1 MPDGFPKGFHL
12 PTDEIYSICFSASVH
27 VRVPRSEF
35 SGMVGSSVVCRRRGT
50 PSPRNTKG
58 FRNHDGS
65 STPDT
70 DDEYAFDFTLSPAS
84 TRPQVTA
91 DRAQDFGCQWVS
103 VLGLRELML
112 GGVLAWSSIV
122 ETIIARGASAH
133 DRTLPAPARVGSP
146 CLWAALALAIMG
158 ERSSCP
164 NWTETRSPSSPRA

>member
-1 MPDGFPKGFHL
+1 MALAVTIPDVLLQGCFPELREFVPLDARRLSEGVHP

-27 VRVPRSEF
+27 VRAPRSEF

-50 PSPRNTKG
+50 PTPRNTKG

-122 ETIIARGASAH
+122 ETIIARGG
-133 DRTLPAPARVGSP
+133 V
-146 CLWAALALAIMG
+146 
-158 ERSSCP
+158 
-164 NWTETRSPSSPRA
+164 RA

>member
-1 MPDGFPKGFHL
+1 MALAVTIPDVLLQGCFPELREFVPLDARRL
-12 PTDEIYSICFSASVH
+12 PEAVPSANG
-27 VRVPRSEF
+27 RDLLDLFQRQRTRSC
-35 SGMVGSSVVCRRRGT
+35 STIGVLRHGGLIRGVSSTGT
-50 PSPRNTKG
+50 PTPRNTKG

-70 DDEYAFDFTLSPAS
+70 DDDYAFDFTLSPAS

-122 ETIIARGASAH
+122 ETIIARGG
-133 DRTLPAPARVGSP
+133 V
-146 CLWAALALAIMG
+146 
-158 ERSSCP
+158 
-164 NWTETRSPSSPRA
+164 RA